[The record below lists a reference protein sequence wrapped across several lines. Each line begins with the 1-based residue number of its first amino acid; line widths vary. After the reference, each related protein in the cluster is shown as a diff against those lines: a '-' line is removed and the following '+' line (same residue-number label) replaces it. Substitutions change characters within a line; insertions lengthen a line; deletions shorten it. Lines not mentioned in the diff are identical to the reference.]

1 MKILQKYGIYGTLS
15 EKYGT
20 KYGKYGKYGIYGKYG
35 ASGRPVVAEMAEFG

>member
-1 MKILQKYGIYGTLS
+1 MKKLQKYGIYGTLS